1 MTKTHSLTRDLSCA
15 LQDGDE
21 RKTDEAISSIMQ
33 CIAENDDTF
42 GDQDVQIVNQ
52 LLRDHQQHEYMIAY
66 GEMLSS
72 EGRNTFNT
80 DKHYAQALIDT
91 EAAQS
96 ALPLLTM
103 MSRDSEVRNDSVDF
117 AEASGLIGRVHKDLY
132 LAQLPSGSSEASRH
146 LKRAFVAYWEPWHR
160 APEDRV
166 WHGVNLLALASNAL
180 ANNQDVPESILPDE
194 IADSVISSI
203 EQIGDAARSY
213 WDWASLAEAHVWKED
228 WQKAT
233 QAIVSALY
241 TGNAEPFMLNST
253 LRQFKE
259 VWCLQDRGNDAA
271 IMVTWLERNMLG
283 QPNGE
288 ITLDSEDIHR
298 QRSVTEAQLQ
308 ALHSHHRM
316 RSDSWMRKYIARG
329 SCVASVVD
337 ISSDEPVGTC
347 SVLDGKWF
355 SEGLAGRLVL
365 LTNDHVVSNFPDAY
379 SSKRKPLKPDEV
391 GVRFTGSQN
400 PDQKFKVRRVIWS
413 SPYDAHDACLFE
425 LDGTLPME
433 ESNISLVS
441 YVPKVDANKPAEV
454 FLISHPE
461 KDGVSYSFQ
470 NTDLIDHDANSTGK
484 EGLVPGLI
492 HYTTPSIPGS
502 SGGIALN
509 AGLEMIG
516 LHHAGGTEI
525 SRLNGEPGKYAVNEA
540 IWVQPIINAIR
551 RDLVAGVDRWSDC

>member
-1 MTKTHSLTRDLSCA
+1 MTKAHSLTQDLSSA

-33 CIAENDDTF
+33 CIAENVDTF
-42 GDQDVQIVNQ
+42 EDQDVQIVNQ

-72 EGRNTFNT
+72 EGRNTFET

-96 ALPLLTM
+96 ALPLLTVM
-103 MSRDSEVRNDSVDF
+103 LRDSEARRDPDDF

-132 LAQLPSGSSEASRH
+132 LAQLPSGPSEASRH
-146 LKRAFVAYWEPWHR
+146 LKRAFLAYWEPWRR

-166 WHGVNLLALASNAL
+166 WHGVNLLALSSNAL
-180 ANNQDVPESILPDE
+180 ANDQDIPDEILPNE
-194 IADSVISSI
+194 IADSVILSI
-203 EQIGDAARSY
+203 EQIGDADRAY
-213 WDWASLAEAHVWKED
+213 WDWASLAEAHVWKEN

-233 QAIVSALY
+233 QAIVSALD
-241 TGNAEPFMLNST
+241 TGNAEPFMLNGT

-259 VWCLQDRGNDAA
+259 VWCLQDRGKDAA

-298 QRSVTEAQLQ
+298 QGSVTEEELQ

-355 SEGLAGRLVL
+355 SEELAGRLVV
-365 LTNDHVVSNFPDAY
+365 LTNDHVVSSFPDAY
-379 SSKRKPLKPDEV
+379 SPRRRPLKPDEAA
-391 GVRFTGSQN
+391 VRFTGSQC
-400 PDQKFKVRRVIWS
+400 PDQKFAILRVIWS

-425 LDGTLPME
+425 LEGTLPIE
-433 ESNISLVS
+433 ESNIPLVP
-441 YVPKVDANKPAEV
+441 YVPKVDVKKPAEV

-470 NTDLIDHDANSTGK
+470 NTDLIDHDAHSTGK

-525 SRLNGEPGKYAVNEA
+525 NRLNGELGSYAVNEA
-540 IWVQPIINAIR
+540 IWIQPIINAIR
-551 RDLVAGVDRWSDC
+551 RDLAAGVDRWKEY